1 MKSVSTALAAAGL
14 LALSACGGSG
24 SDTSAA
30 NNNVETVNVSAD
42 DLTATDANTLG
53 SEANALEGGAGN
65 VSNAVDVNATGA
77 DNATTNASGN
87 TTGNS
92 Q

>member
-14 LALSACGGSG
+14 LALSACGGG

-30 NNNVETVNVSAD
+30 NNNVETVNVGAD
-42 DLTATDANTLG
+42 DLTVTDANALG
-53 SEANALEGGAGN
+53 TDANALGADSGN
-65 VSNAVDVNATGA
+65 LSNAVDANATVA

-87 TTGNS
+87 STGNS